1 MIPPLSLP
9 APPPEFLGQ
18 TQAVLMQKA
27 KELETAF
34 LSEML
39 SFSGL
44 GTVST
49 EFGGGVGEDQFASFL
64 RQEQARLMV
73 ERGGIGLARTIFE
86 SLVSQSGGA
95 RMTSLDTLL
104 EDVALQVRRAD
115 FSALARLT
123 PQLETA
129 LAGLGGT
136 VDAAVM
142 GRLQRKAEENAL
154 LLDASRRGLRA
165 ARRRLEETRRVGAG
179 LQTYDGKGRRSE
191 IISDGPTA
199 GRF

>member
-64 RQEQARLMV
+64 REAQAKAMV
-73 ERGGIGLARTIFE
+73 DRGGLGLAQSIFQN
-86 SLVSQSGGA
+86 L
-95 RMTSLDTLL
+95 
-104 EDVALQVRRAD
+104 VRRDDPA
-115 FSALARLT
+115 T
-123 PQLETA
+123 
-129 LAGLGGT
+129 
-136 VDAAVM
+136 
-142 GRLQRKAEENAL
+142 
-154 LLDASRRGLRA
+154 
-165 ARRRLEETRRVGAG
+165 
-179 LQTYDGKGRRSE
+179 
-191 IISDGPTA
+191 
-199 GRF
+199 